1 MATDPKAAALAL
13 HRFGLGPRDGTI
25 TRIAGDP
32 RGALLAELQKP
43 NAGRVP
49 ATDVMNGAATLITLL
64 EYRDAARQN
73 APPAEMKNAMAM
85 PRTMMMSSDGV
96 AAGDVKPSKPGPK
109 TPRTLYLKEAKVRLD
124 AALGAEIGFVER
136 LVWFWSNHFCV
147 AGDKIGALAGPYER
161 EAIRPFVLGKFS
173 DMLNAAESH
182 PAMLFYLDNA
192 FSTGPN
198 SLNGLTDGSSA
209 INENLAREIMEL
221 HTVGVRSGYTPDDV
235 TNFAKVISGWSFAP
249 ATDKKRR
256 GQSAFLEE
264 QHEPGAQT
272 IWGKTYPDNGVAQG
286 RAVLAD
292 LARKPQTATHIATK
306 FARYFVADEPPQSL
320 VDKLTK
326 TFIDTDGNL
335 RELAKTLVMAPES
348 WTEERTKIKLPEE
361 WIVSGLRTTGTT
373 PEVAGVV
380 HATNVLG
387 QPLWVPAAPNGFSDL
402 SITWVEGL
410 TQRLDIAAEYA
421 ERTADKL
428 NPVKLIDTALGP
440 LASNETWQTI
450 GFAGS
455 RQQALTMLL
464 LAPEFQ
470 RR

>member
-1 MATDPKAAALAL
+1 M
-13 HRFGLGPRDGTI
+13 
-25 TRIAGDP
+25 
-32 RGALLAELQKP
+32 
-43 NAGRVP
+43 
-49 ATDVMNGAATLITLL
+49 
-64 EYRDAARQN
+64 
-73 APPAEMKNAMAM
+73 
-85 PRTMMMSSDGV
+85 
-96 AAGDVKPSKPGPK
+96 
-109 TPRTLYLKEAKVRLD
+109 
-124 AALGAEIGFVER
+124 
-136 LVWFWSNHFCV
+136 WFWSNHFCV

-173 DMLNAAESH
+173 DMLFAAESH

-198 SLNGLTDGSSA
+198 SFNGLADGSSA

-221 HTVGVRSGYTPDDV
+221 HTVGVRSGYTQEDV

-249 ATDKKRR
+249 ASDKKRR
-256 GQSAFLEE
+256 GQFAFLEE

-292 LARKPQTATHIATK
+292 LARKPQTAAHIATK
-306 FARYFVADEPPQSL
+306 FARYFVADQPPQSL

-326 TFIDTDGNL
+326 SFIDTDGNL

-348 WTEERTKIKLPEE
+348 WTA
-361 WIVSGLRTTGTT
+361 GAQQDQ
-373 PEVAGVV
+373 VAGRMDRVGRC
-380 HATNVLG
+380 ARPARRRRLRASFMPLIVLG

-440 LASNETWQTI
+440 LASNETRQTI

-455 RQQALTMLL
+455 RQQALTLLL